1 MKLRSRLVDNGKTR
15 LINAR
20 LPVNIAEAVEI
31 LATIGGVTFSKALAE
46 MVWRGVQH
54 LTTYDELRFV
64 RMETEIAKRRVEQMK
79 RREVEIQANNAVVAE
94 QDEKAQLYMAKVERD
109 RARAALAKLEQQ
121 REAESALAGVPGM
134 AAVAV
139 AVADEDEG

>member
-20 LPVNIAEAVEI
+20 LPVNIAEGVEI
-31 LATIGGVTFSKALAE
+31 LATISHVTFSKALAE
-46 MVWRGVQH
+46 MVWLGVQH
-54 LTTYDELRFV
+54 LTTHDELRFV
-64 RMETEIAKRRVEQMK
+64 RMETEIAKRKVEQMK

-134 AAVAV
+134 AAA
-139 AVADEDEG
+139 AADEDDG